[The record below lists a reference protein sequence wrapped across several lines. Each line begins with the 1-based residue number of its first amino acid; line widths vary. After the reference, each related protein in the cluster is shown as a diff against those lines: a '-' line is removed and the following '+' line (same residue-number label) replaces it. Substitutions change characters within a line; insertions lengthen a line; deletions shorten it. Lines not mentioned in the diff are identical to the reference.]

1 MASSETNVVIGGGQA
16 GGRAIQAMRRAGF
29 AGEIVLIGDEKHL
42 PYERPPLSKDFLLKG
57 SAAKMPSVFDQ
68 AYSDENRV
76 ALRLGVAATAIDRA
90 AGKITLSDGGTQS
103 YDRLLLATGARLRR
117 LALPGA
123 DRPNVLYLRTVEES
137 LAIESYLKPDASI
150 LVIGGGF
157 IGLEVAAAAKVRG
170 ARVTVLEAAPTL
182 LGRMAVPALSAHVL
196 RYHRGLG
203 IDIKLETFVLE
214 IEADAERVRAVKLSN
229 GERLETDL
237 IVVGIGI
244 DPESKLASEA
254 GLAVENGVIT
264 DQHAA
269 TSDPAIWAAGDC
281 TRHFNPRYGRQI
293 RLESWQNAQM
303 QAEVAGKNMAG
314 DKAVY
319 DAVSWIWSDQ
329 HELNLQVAGVP
340 DKVSDTVVRG
350 DLEKGEFALFQYDGD
365 RLVGG
370 ITVNLARE
378 MPIIRRMLAADKIFP
393 KAQVADSAVKLR
405 DLLK

>member
-1 MASSETNVVIGGGQA
+1 MTSETNVVIGGGQA
-16 GGRAIQAMRRAGF
+16 GGRAIQAMRRSGF

-57 SAAKMPSVFDQ
+57 SAAKMPTVLDQ
-68 AYSDENRV
+68 AWAEENK
-76 ALRLGVAATAIDRA
+76 LSMRLGVAALGIDRA
-90 AGKITLSDGGTQS
+90 ARSIALSDGGSQS

-117 LALPGA
+117 LALAGS

-170 ARVTVLEAAPTL
+170 AKVTVLEAAPTL
-182 LGRMAVPALSAHVL
+182 LARMAIPEVSDHVL

-203 IDIKLETFVLE
+203 IDIRLETFVLE
-214 IEADAERVRAVKLSN
+214 MEASDTVTAVKLSS
-229 GERLETDL
+229 GERLATDL

-244 DPESKLASEA
+244 DPENKLASEA
-254 GLAVENGVIT
+254 GLEVENGIIT
-264 DQHAA
+264 DEHAR
-269 TSDPAIWAAGDC
+269 TSDPSIYAAGDC
-281 TRHFNPRYGRQI
+281 TRHFNPRYGRKV

-303 QAEVAGKNMAG
+303 QAETAGKNMAG
-314 DKAVY
+314 ENAVY

-329 HELNLQVAGVP
+329 HELNLQVAGLP
-340 DKVSDTVVRG
+340 DKVTETVVRG
-350 DLEKGEFALFQYDGD
+350 DREKGEFALFQFEGEK
-365 RLVGG
+365 LAGG

-378 MPIIRRMLAADKIFP
+378 MPIIRRMLAADKIFA
-393 KAQVADSAVKLR
+393 KAQLADPATKLR

>member
-1 MASSETNVVIGGGQA
+1 MASETNVVIGGGQA
-16 GGRAIQAMRRAGF
+16 GGRAIQAMRRSGF

-57 SAAKMPSVFDQ
+57 SAAKMPTVLDQ
-68 AYSDENRV
+68 AWADENKLT
-76 ALRLGVAATAIDRA
+76 LRLGVAALGIDRQA
-90 AGKITLSDGGTQS
+90 RTIALSDGSSQP
-103 YDRLLLATGARLRR
+103 YDRLLIATGARLRR
-117 LALPGA
+117 LALDGA

-137 LAIESYLKPDASI
+137 LAIESYLKPGASI

-170 ARVTVLEAAPTL
+170 AKVTVLEAAPTL
-182 LGRMAVPALSAHVL
+182 LGRMGVPELSETVL
-196 RYHRGLG
+196 RYHRSLG
-203 IDIKLETFVLE
+203 IDIRLETFVLE
-214 IEADAERVRAVKLSN
+214 MEAADTVRAVKLSS

-244 DPESKLASEA
+244 DPETK
-254 GLAVENGVIT
+254 LAVESGLEVDNGIVT
-264 DQHAA
+264 DEHAR
-269 TSDPAIWAAGDC
+269 TSDPLIYAAGDC
-281 TRHFNPRYGRQI
+281 TRHFNPRYGRKL

-303 QAEVAGKNMAG
+303 QADTAGRNMAG
-314 DKAVY
+314 ENASY

-340 DKVSDTVVRG
+340 DKVTETVVRG
-350 DLEKGEFALFQYDGD
+350 DLGKSEFVLFQYDGD
-365 RLVGG
+365 KLVGG

-378 MPIIRRMLAADKIFP
+378 MPIIRRMLASDKLFA
-393 KAQVADSAVKLR
+393 KTHVADSSVKLR

>member
-1 MASSETNVVIGGGQA
+1 MASETNVVIGGGQA
-16 GGRAIQAMRRAGF
+16 GGRAIQAMRRTGF

-57 SAAKMPSVFDQ
+57 SAAKMPTVLDQ
-68 AYSDENRV
+68 AWADENKV
-76 ALRLGVAATAIDRA
+76 SLRLGVAALGIDREGRKVA
-90 AGKITLSDGGTQS
+90 LSDGSHQP
-103 YDRLLLATGARLRR
+103 YDRLLIATGARLRR
-117 LALPGA
+117 LALAGA

-137 LAIESYLKPDASI
+137 LAIESYLKPGASI

-170 ARVTVLEAAPTL
+170 SKVTVLEAAPTL
-182 LGRMAVPALSAHVL
+182 LGRMGVPELSETVL
-196 RYHRGLG
+196 RYHQGLG
-203 IDIKLETFVLE
+203 IDIRLETFVLE
-214 IEADAERVRAVKLSN
+214 MEAADTVRAVKLSS

-244 DPESKLASEA
+244 DPETKLAVEA
-254 GLAVENGVIT
+254 GLEVDNGIIT
-264 DQHAA
+264 DEHAR
-269 TSDPAIWAAGDC
+269 TSDPLIYAAGDC
-281 TRHFNPRYGRQI
+281 TRHFNPRYGRKI

-303 QAEVAGKNMAG
+303 QADTAGRNMAG
-314 DKAVY
+314 ENATY

-329 HELNLQVAGVP
+329 NELNLQVAGVP
-340 DKVSDTVVRG
+340 DKVTETVVRG
-350 DLEKGEFALFQYDGD
+350 DLAKSEFALFQYDGD

-378 MPIIRRMLAADKIFP
+378 MPIIRRMLASDKVFARAQLADP
-393 KAQVADSAVKLR
+393 ATKLR

>member
-1 MASSETNVVIGGGQA
+1 MASETNVVIGGGQA
-16 GGRAIQAMRRAGF
+16 GGRAIQAMRRVGF
-29 AGEIVLIGDEKHL
+29 TGEIVLIGDEKHM

-57 SAAKMPSVFDQ
+57 SAAKMPTVLDQ
-68 AYSDENRV
+68 TWADENCIT
-76 ALRLGVAATAIDRA
+76 LRLGVAALGIDRQKRTVA
-90 AGKITLSDGGTQS
+90 LSDGGSQP
-103 YDRLLLATGARLRR
+103 YDRLLIATGARLRR
-117 LALPGA
+117 LAMAGA

-137 LAIESYLKPDASI
+137 LAIESYLKPGASI

-170 ARVTVLEAAPTL
+170 AKVTVLEAAPTL
-182 LGRMAVPALSAHVL
+182 LGRMGIPELSETVL

-203 IDIKLETFVLE
+203 IDVRLETFVLE
-214 IEADAERVRAVKLSN
+214 MEAADTVHAVKLSS

-244 DPESKLASEA
+244 DPETKLAAEA
-254 GLAVENGVIT
+254 GLEVDNGIIT
-264 DQHAA
+264 DEHAR
-269 TSDPAIWAAGDC
+269 TSDPLIYAAGDC
-281 TRHFNPRYGRQI
+281 TRHFNPRYGRKI

-303 QAEVAGKNMAG
+303 QADTAGRNMAG
-314 DKAVY
+314 ETAVY

-340 DKVSDTVVRG
+340 DKVTDTVVRG
-350 DLEKGEFALFQYDGD
+350 DTAKGEFALFQYDGEK
-365 RLVGG
+365 LVGG

-378 MPIIRRMLAADKIFP
+378 MPIIRRMLASDKAFP
-393 KAQVADSAVKLR
+393 KAQVADANVKLR